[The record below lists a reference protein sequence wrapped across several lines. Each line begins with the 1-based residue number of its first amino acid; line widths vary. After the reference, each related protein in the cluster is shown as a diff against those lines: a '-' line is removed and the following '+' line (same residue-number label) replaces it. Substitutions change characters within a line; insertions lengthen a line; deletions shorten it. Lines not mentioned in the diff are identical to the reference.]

1 MAYDEALA
9 ARVRDLLE
17 GEPGITE
24 KRMFGGLAFLV
35 DGHMSVAAGGKG
47 GLMARPGPAAEDGWL
62 DRDGIG
68 PMVMRGR
75 PMTGWL
81 LADSD
86 AVADDDL
93 LGDLVRDAVAHSRT
107 LPPKSSPA
115 TGV

>member
-9 ARVRDLLE
+9 ARVR
-17 GEPGITE
+17 
-24 KRMFGGLAFLV
+24 
-35 DGHMSVAAGGKG
+35 
-47 GLMARPGPAAEDGWL
+47 
-62 DRDGIG
+62 
-68 PMVMRGR
+68 
-75 PMTGWL
+75 